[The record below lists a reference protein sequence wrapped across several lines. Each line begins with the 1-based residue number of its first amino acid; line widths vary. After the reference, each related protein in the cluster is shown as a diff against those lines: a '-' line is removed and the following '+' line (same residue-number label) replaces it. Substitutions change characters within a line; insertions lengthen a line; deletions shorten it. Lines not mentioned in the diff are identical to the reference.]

1 MSVERVILINLLL
14 YLIGFGFL
22 LYKRNTLSEQSIGWL
37 SVAINFVGVLFSMGI
52 RLSDISGEMVSFNW
66 FCAGKTLISI
76 DLLFND
82 LTFLMYFLIQFVAL
96 WVQIFSIKYM
106 EGDESFGRYFALL
119 NLFIL
124 SMIGVVVSGNL
135 LQIYFFWELVGTCSY
150 FLIGFWYQKLSATN
164 AAKKAFLINRIGDVG
179 LFIGIILVYRYF
191 GTFQLTEISDK
202 AQYILSHIRE
212 GGFQYWVITTMGI
225 LVFCGC
231 IAKSAQ
237 FPLQTWL
244 PDAMEGP
251 TPVSALIHAATM
263 VAAGIFL
270 MVRVFP
276 ILTEDALL
284 IITTIGCIT
293 TFLGAYSAITHS
305 DIKKVLAYST
315 ISQLGLMVIG
325 IGIGAVNASIFHLLT
340 HAFFKAGLFL
350 SAGAV
355 IHHAH
360 HEQDMRKM
368 GGGFRKQIPIV
379 FYCHMACALALVG
392 IPLFSGFL
400 SKDAIL
406 IAAFEWA
413 SKRSQ
418 IHYAVPTI
426 ALITSGMTAFYMTR
440 QIYLIYFERD
450 DNPFRMLADNAV
462 IAYKSVAKQIEN
474 IIKVE
479 DEVQHQPQNGG
490 IVAFLEKLGKFE
502 LPLIIMAIFS
512 TGFIFSANP
521 FVAENGWFARL
532 FPLVESQYYWVAYI
546 AMLVAVLGILL
557 SYIFVED
564 EINKRREI
572 LPEPK
577 GNFAKLGFHNF
588 YLDRIYQKIIVNPL
602 VGKFASIKDES
613 SEQITHYQSVKRGFA
628 QYISLIDKHIFDSF
642 VHSVVRFFLF
652 LANLNQWI
660 ERNIIDSFVNFFAWL
675 TAKIGFYTRYIQGG
689 RLQVYIVSI
698 FVGLLIL
705 IVFLIV

>member
-22 LYKRNTLSEQSIGWL
+22 LYKRNSLSEQSIGWL

-52 RLSDISGEMVSFNW
+52 RLSDISGEIVSFNW
-66 FCAGKTLISI
+66 FYIGKTLLSI
-76 DLLFND
+76 DLIFND
-82 LTFLMYFLIQFVAL
+82 LTFLMYFLVQFVAL
-96 WVQIFSIKYM
+96 WVQVFSIKYM

-150 FLIGFWYQKLSATN
+150 LLIGFWYQKMSATN

-179 LFIGIILVYRYF
+179 LFIGIILAYRYF
-191 GTFQLTEISDK
+191 GSFQLSVIATK
-202 AQYILSHIRE
+202 AEFILQHIE
-212 GGFQYWVITTMGI
+212 KGGFQYWVITTIGI
-225 LVFCGC
+225 LIFCGC

-270 MVRVFP
+270 MARVFP
-276 ILTEDALL
+276 ILTQDALL
-284 IITTIGCIT
+284 IMTIIGCIT

-315 ISQLGLMVIG
+315 ISQLGLMVVG
-325 IGIGAVNASIFHLLT
+325 IGVGAVNASIFHLLT

-355 IHHAH
+355 IHYAQ

-368 GGGFRKQIPIV
+368 GGGFRKQIPII
-379 FYCHMACALALVG
+379 FYCHLACALALVG
-392 IPLFSGFL
+392 VPLFSGFL

-406 IAAFEWA
+406 IATFEWA
-413 SKRSQ
+413 SQRSQ

-440 QIYLIYFERD
+440 QVYLIYFERD
-450 DNPFRMLADNAV
+450 DNPIRMMADNAV
-462 IAYKSVAKQIEN
+462 SAYKSVAKQIGN
-474 IIKVE
+474 IITVE
-479 DEVQHQPQNGG
+479 DEVEQKTEDGG
-490 IVAFLEKLGKFE
+490 LIGFLEKLGQFE
-502 LPLIIMAIFS
+502 LPLVIMAIAS
-512 TGFIFSANP
+512 TGFVFSINP
-521 FVAENGWFARL
+521 FVAEQGWFVKM
-532 FPLVESQYYWVAYI
+532 FPLVKSQYYWVAYI
-546 AMLVAVLGILL
+546 AMLVAALGMLL

-564 EINKRREI
+564 EVHRNAEA
-572 LPEPK
+572 LPEPQ
-577 GNFAKLGFHNF
+577 GDFGKLGFYNF
-588 YLDRIYQKIIVNPL
+588 YLDKFYQNIFVNPL
-602 VGKFASIKDES
+602 VGKFES
-613 SEQITHYQSVKRGFA
+613 VTNENSEITHYQAIKHGFA
-628 QYISLIDKHIFDSF
+628 YYISLIDRYILDPIIHAI
-642 VHSVVRFFLF
+642 VQFFLF
-652 LANLNQWI
+652 LANLNQWF
-660 ERNIIDSFVNFFAWL
+660 EKNVIDKFVNFFAWL
-675 TAKIGFYTRYIQGG
+675 IAKFGFYTRYIQGG
-689 RLQVYIVSI
+689 KLQVYIVSI
-698 FVGLLIL
+698 FVGLVIL
-705 IVFLIV
+705 MVFLIV

>member
-22 LYKRNTLSEQSIGWL
+22 LYKRNSLSEQSIGWL
-37 SVAINFVGVLFSMGI
+37 SVAINFVGVLFSLGI
-52 RLSDISGEMVSFNW
+52 RLSDISSEMISFNW
-66 FCAGKTLISI
+66 FFVGKTLITI
-76 DLLFND
+76 DLLLND
-82 LTFLMYFLIQFVAL
+82 VTFLMYFLVQFVAL

-124 SMIGVVVSGNL
+124 SMIGIIVSGNL

-150 FLIGFWYQKLSATN
+150 LLIGFWYKKISATN

-191 GTFQLTEISDK
+191 GTFQLIEITTK
-202 AQYILSHIRE
+202 AESLLSHIQN
-212 GGFQYWVITTMGI
+212 GGFQYWVITTMGV

-263 VAAGIFL
+263 VVAGIFL

-276 ILTEDALL
+276 ILTPDALL
-284 IITTIGCIT
+284 IITAIGCMT

-315 ISQLGLMVIG
+315 ISQLGLMVVG
-325 IGIGAVNASIFHLLT
+325 IGVGAVNASIFHLLT

-368 GGGFRKQIPIV
+368 GGGFRKEIPIV
-379 FYCHMACALALVG
+379 FYCHLVCALALIG
-392 IPLFSGFL
+392 IPFFSGFL

-406 IAAFEWA
+406 IATFEWA
-413 SKRSQ
+413 SQRSQ

-426 ALITSGMTAFYMTR
+426 TLITSGMTAFYMTR
-440 QIYLIYFERD
+440 QVYLIYFERD
-450 DNPFRMLADNAV
+450 DNPLRMIADNAV
-462 IAYKSVAKQIEN
+462 TAYKSVAKQIEN

-479 DEVQHQPQNGG
+479 DEVESQPKNDGL
-490 IVAFLEKLGKFE
+490 VAFLEKLGQFE
-502 LPLIIMAIFS
+502 LPLIVMAIAS

-521 FVAENGWFARL
+521 FVVEQGWFARL
-532 FPLVESQYYWVAYI
+532 FPLVHSQYYWVAYI

-564 EINKRREI
+564 EIHKRKEI
-572 LPEPK
+572 LSEPR
-577 GNFAKLGFHNF
+577 GDFAKLGFYNF
-588 YLDRIYQKIIVNPL
+588 YLDRIYQKIFVRPL
-602 VGKFASIKDES
+602 VGKFESIVDKS
-613 SEQITHYQSVKRGFA
+613 GKTTHYQLIKKGFA
-628 QYISLIDKHIFDSF
+628 QYISLIDKHILDPFI
-642 VHSVVRFFLF
+642 HSIVQFFLF

-660 ERNIIDSFVNFFAWL
+660 EQNIIDKFVNFFAWL
-675 TAKIGFYTRYIQGG
+675 IAKIGFYTRYIQGG
-689 RLQVYIVSI
+689 KLQVYIVSI